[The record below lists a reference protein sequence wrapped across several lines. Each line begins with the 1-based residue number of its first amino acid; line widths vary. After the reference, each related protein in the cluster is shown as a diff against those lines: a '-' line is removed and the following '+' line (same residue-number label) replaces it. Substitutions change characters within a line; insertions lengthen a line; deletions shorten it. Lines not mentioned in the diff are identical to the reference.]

1 MTDSAL
7 VAEDRATLSGSM
19 DSVQAAGWA
28 MLTAENEPLVAQQQ
42 RQADIVRDT
51 FAAAAEAS
59 AARLEAAQRLA
70 ARQTAETVAANKTIK
85 EPSAQLVEVAVAQR
99 LAAVCDDDDI
109 DWSGAMDDP
118 FMSQGLL
125 PIW

>member
-70 ARQTAETVAANKTIK
+70 A
-85 EPSAQLVEVAVAQR
+85 
-99 LAAVCDDDDI
+99 VCDDDDI